1 MVVHLLPLSAF
12 TNRQLIDVKQLWGN
26 HSSLVG
32 VLRGGG
38 ELSLNLGD
46 GRGQAAAA

>member
-1 MVVHLLPLSAF
+1 MKPDSEIE
-12 TNRQLIDVKQLWGN
+12 RDVKAELQWNPDLDA
-26 HSSLVG
+26 
-32 VLRGGG
+32 

>member
-1 MVVHLLPLSAF
+1 LDIAGREVLAIMLAVG
-12 TNRQLIDVKQLWGN
+12 RKE
-26 HSSLVG
+26 SLER
-32 VLRGGG
+32 LAT